1 MTHGSLALK
10 LRVLRAERAL
20 TIEQAAVRA
29 GVQPETISDA
39 ERGRRRPYLPTLRK
53 LAAAYEVPVEEI
65 LSVDEEPA
73 LAGKA
78 EAPSPGPAT
87 ERGDLPSFSRE
98 APEVEEVS
106 EADRLWLS
114 ALLDPYTKQ
123 LRDISESYGPH
134 LRLLPP
140 DPSPDDLPRF
150 AWIAKFREICLRM
163 DRMVNDQAVSAAVG
177 PWHSRM
183 NDETVPVDIRR
194 KLRDFEAAET
204 ELFDEVEPLAEK
216 WLAAQRDRLPDEW
229 LAKWIAELEV
239 GPEGRVGPHR
249 GGA

>member
-1 MTHGSLALK
+1 MMHESLAAK
-10 LRVLRAERAL
+10 LRLLRAREGL
-20 TIEQAAVRA
+20 TLIEAAGKIGIGRD
-29 GVQPETISDA
+29 TLSDL
-39 ERGRRRPYLPTLRK
+39 ERGHRRPVMPTLAK
-53 LAAAYEVPVEEI
+53 IAEGYGVPVEE
-65 LSVDEEPA
+65 LLEEPA

-78 EAPSPGPAT
+78 EAPPPGPT
-87 ERGDLPSFSRE
+87 NQQDPLPPSSRE
-98 APEVEEVS
+98 APEAAEVS
-106 EADRLWLS
+106 EADRLCLS

-123 LRDISESYGPH
+123 LRHISESYGPH

-150 AWIAKFREICLRM
+150 AWIATFRAICSCM
-163 DRMVNDQAVSAAVG
+163 DRMVNDRAFAAAVG
-177 PWHSRM
+177 PWRSRM
-183 NDETVPVDIRR
+183 NDETVPVDVRR

-239 GPEGRVGPHR
+239 GPEGRVGPRR

>member
-1 MTHGSLALK
+1 MFGDRIREARK
-10 LRVLRAERAL
+10 A
-20 TIEQAAVRA
+20 
-29 GVQPETISDA
+29 
-39 ERGRRRPYLPTLRK
+39 RK
-53 LAAAYEVPVEEI
+53 LSQNKLANKANVTLSLVSKLEQGVINDPHYSTLSNIASALGMSVEE
-65 LSVDEEPA
+65 LVEEPVG
-73 LAGKA
+73 AGKV
-78 EAPSPGPAT
+78 EAPEAGPAT
-87 ERGDLPSFSRE
+87 ERRPLPSFSRE

-150 AWIAKFREICLRM
+150 AWIAKFREICLLM

-216 WLAAQRDRLPDEW
+216 WLAAQRDRLPNEW

-249 GGA
+249 GGS

>member
-1 MTHGSLALK
+1 MMQTSLGRKMRL
-10 LRVLRAERAL
+10 LRAERGLTLRSAADLCGVTKETLSAL
-20 TIEQAAVRA
+20 
-29 GVQPETISDA
+29 
-39 ERGRRRPYLPTLRK
+39 ERGTREPHDPTLAK
-53 LAAAYEVPVEEI
+53 IAKGYGVPFEELI
-65 LSVDEEPA
+65 EEPVP
-73 LAGKA
+73 LA
-78 EAPSPGPAT
+78 EAPEAGPAT
-87 ERGDLPSFSRE
+87 ERGPLPSFSRK

-106 EADRLWLS
+106 EADRLCLS

-123 LRDISESYGPH
+123 LRHISESYGPH

-150 AWIAKFREICLRM
+150 AWIATFRAICSCM
-163 DRMVNDQAVSAAVG
+163 DRMVNDRAFAAAVG
-177 PWHSRM
+177 PWRSRM
-183 NDETVPVDIRR
+183 NDETVPVDVRR

-216 WLAAQRDRLPDEW
+216 WIASQRERLPDAW
-229 LAKWIAELEV
+229 AAKWIAELEV